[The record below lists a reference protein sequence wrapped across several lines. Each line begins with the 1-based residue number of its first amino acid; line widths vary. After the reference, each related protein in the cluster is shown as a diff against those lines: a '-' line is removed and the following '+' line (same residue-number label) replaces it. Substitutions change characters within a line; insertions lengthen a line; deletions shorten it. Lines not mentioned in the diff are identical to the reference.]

1 MVTREVNAGKGESA
15 LGQNSGS
22 SDNDRQVSSAS
33 DAVSPDRLVYLGSL
47 VSRWAEYESIRIAGR
62 AFSLPPS
69 MQCLRYDVHTGG
81 VHVVSEGPCY
91 IPSTAKKEH
100 RIVEE
105 FGFAFRA
112 LDTRHQVL
120 ILVDHFDGFE
130 IVEQLMIFSGD
141 GERRRF
147 FGEICG
153 GGGKDK
159 DGLEGGEDGGG
170 NGGRKESEDVGG
182 GSRSPSSS
190 GIQARLDLAWTA
202 LNVEWRKREREMKA
216 LKREE
221 IKDREG

>member
-1 MVTREVNAGKGESA
+1 M
-15 LGQNSGS
+15 GQNSGS
-22 SDNDRQVSSAS
+22 SGNDRQAPNAR

-91 IPSTAKKEH
+91 IASTAKKEH

-112 LDTRHQVL
+112 LDTRNQVL

-153 GGGKDK
+153 GGKSEGNN
-159 DGLEGGEDGGG
+159 GEEGSGGERGD
-170 NGGRKESEDVGG
+170 DG

>member
-1 MVTREVNAGKGESA
+1 MKIEAADKPGNHDTV
-15 LGQNSGS
+15 
-22 SDNDRQVSSAS
+22 
-33 DAVSPDRLVYLGSL
+33 VSPDRLVYLGSL

-91 IPSTAKKEH
+91 IASTAKKEH

-105 FGFAFRA
+105 FGFAFRS
-112 LDTRHQVL
+112 LETHHQVL

-130 IVEQLMIFSGD
+130 IVEQLMIFSGE

-153 GGGKDK
+153 GGRDAG
-159 DGLEGGEDGGG
+159 EGERSLSGEG
-170 NGGRKESEDVGG
+170 ESC
-182 GSRSPSSS
+182 SRPSK

-202 LNVEWRKREREMKA
+202 LNVEWRKREREMKE
-216 LKREE
+216 LKRRE